1 MKWDTCPVTRTC
13 YTSTVVKVC
22 HCTKILRPMAQN
34 RMFKNKPTCMRCQYV
49 VTLELQIN
57 APSVSLSINRQ
68 LDVYNL
74 KKKKGKFTSPLHTIH
89 THIKILGRLKSRPKV
104 KPKKVLGENIE
115 DLHKFGVVQPPKQST
130 QSQNHTGKD
139 YRCYY
144 RKI

>member
-1 MKWDTCPVTRTC
+1 M
-13 YTSTVVKVC
+13 
-22 HCTKILRPMAQN
+22 
-34 RMFKNKPTCMRCQYV
+34 

-74 KKKKGKFTSPLHTIH
+74 KKKKKGKFTSPLNTIH
-89 THIKILGRLKSRPKV
+89 THTKILGRLKTRPKV

-115 DLHKFGVVQPPKQST
+115 DLHKFGVVQPPKQNT
-130 QSQNHTGKD
+130 QSQSHTGKD

-144 RKI
+144 GKI